1 MVKKRKCVKYT
12 ILNQDI
18 KNLEM
23 TFQPLGKRFVKI
35 CVLQI
40 KNIAMGKF
48 FYKERSMWKCHPIL
62 FFACEVKYV
71 GA

>member
-1 MVKKRKCVKYT
+1 
-12 ILNQDI
+12 
-18 KNLEM
+18 M

-48 FYKERSMWKCHPIL
+48 SIKKGLCENVIQFYFLHAKLNMWAHKCQCVRVMR
-62 FFACEVKYV
+62 F
-71 GA
+71 